1 MLINKDCLLRPWCR
15 CTLQV
20 SFVDI
25 NNACLKNHQL
35 VMEQVM
41 WVHVVRTQ
49 SLQIVWSIK
58 FKVPLF
64 CEVLLSDI
72 ELQFAYSK
80 GILVWKT
87 TM

>member
-1 MLINKDCLLRPWCR
+1 
-15 CTLQV
+15 
-20 SFVDI
+20 
-25 NNACLKNHQL
+25 
-35 VMEQVM
+35 M